1 MYQFINGP
9 TLAALCSLGLIWL
22 TESTAGWFFCEKN
35 MVFCE
40 RKTLL
45 AG

>member
-9 TLAALCSLGLIWL
+9 TLAALCSFGLIWL
-22 TESTAGWFFCEKN
+22 AESTARWFFFLEKN
-35 MVFCE
+35 
-40 RKTLL
+40 T